1 MMSSISKTLNS
12 RNVKINYI
20 LNLTRVLSGALI
32 GIVTMPYIN
41 KALGPETLGRVEYIN
56 TLITYFLMFSALGIP
71 MYGIREISKV
81 RDQPKLLARTTIEL
95 LSILFLTTIVSYLV
109 LFGVVY
115 QLDYFLN
122 YRDLIL
128 VMSIMIF
135 LTNIGAEWFFQGLEN
150 QLYITV
156 RYLLVRIISLLVILL
171 YIKEPSDYLLYAL
184 CLVITACGANL
195 FNIYFLYKRTIKVEF
210 NWSKIDI
217 KRHLKPILLIFLGTI
232 SVNIYLQLDYFL
244 IGSLVG
250 DKYVGYYAVSNK
262 LIRFVIGFIT
272 IIGSVMLPKL
282 SILYASDYKSYMAY
296 LKKSLA
302 FMLLFSIPF
311 SVYFYAFADSLI
323 YLFAGPEYE
332 NAVLTMKILSPLCII
347 VSLAYFMG
355 FLVLYPMGKEKVYT
369 WAVVTSAVFS
379 ILINFYAINSYQQ
392 NGAAV
397 VAVLSELLA
406 IVFMFV
412 IITRNKMVNSFF
424 SKSIVWYILAGGVVF
439 VVSEFVNLYINQS
452 FLNILL
458 YSILVF
464 VVYFAI
470 LLLLKERIVMDL
482 WIMGKNSFNLFKKI
496 N

>member
-1 MMSSISKTLNS
+1 MISSISKTLNS
-12 RNVKINYI
+12 RSVKINYI

-81 RDQPKLLARTTIEL
+81 RNQPKLLARTTIEL
-95 LSILFLTTIVSYLV
+95 LSILMLTTIISYLV
-109 LFGVVY
+109 LFGVIY
-115 QLDYFLN
+115 QLNYFSN

-135 LTNIGAEWFFQGLEN
+135 LTNIGAEWFFQGLES

-171 YIKEPSDYLLYAL
+171 YIKEPSDYLLYGL

-195 FNIYFLYKRTIKVEF
+195 FNIYYLYKRTLKVEF
-210 NWSKIDI
+210 DWSKINI
-217 KRHLKPILLIFLGTI
+217 KKHLKPILLIFLGTI

-244 IGSLVG
+244 LGSLVG

-282 SILYASDYKSYMAY
+282 SVLYTSDRFLYKEY
-296 LKKSLA
+296 LRKSLA
-302 FMLLFSIPF
+302 LMLMVSIPF
-311 SVYFYAFADSLI
+311 SVYFFAFADPLI
-323 YLFAGPEYE
+323 FFFAGSDYK

-369 WAVVTSAVFS
+369 WAVMTSAVFS
-379 ILINFYAINSYQQ
+379 ILINFYAINSFQQ

-397 VAVLSELLA
+397 VAVLSELMA
-406 IVFMFV
+406 IVFMYVMITKNKLTEPSFQKKNMYYFIAGLVMLLLSMEINEYIGNNIFNFALISMFVFV
-412 IITRNKMVNSFF
+412 IYFGLL
-424 SKSIVWYILAGGVVF
+424 ILMKDYF
-439 VVSEFVNLYINQS
+439 VMS
-452 FLNILL
+452 FLSAM
-458 YSILVF
+458 YSRF
-464 VVYFAI
+464 M
-470 LLLLKERIVMDL
+470 K
-482 WIMGKNSFNLFKKI
+482 GS
-496 N
+496 